1 MVDII
6 SLNQLSATDQKTFVV
21 GDSSVDSFAYSDGAE
36 TERYL
41 HQVLNAATDL
51 STRSD
56 ELQAAIVDWPSEYH
70 LSGDRSNLLRPF
82 NLDSVS
88 RVLEL
93 GSGCG
98 AISRYLGELGK
109 QVDAVEGSAVRAE
122 LGAMRCRDLDNVRVI
137 NANYNDLEFPE
148 DYYDL
153 ILFVGVIEYASKFH
167 PDTES
172 DGAAAKTIL
181 GQSRKRLNQTGAI
194 LVAIENRLGLKYML
208 GAHEDHYAKRYI
220 GINGY
225 RESAGIATYSQA
237 EWRQL
242 IEEVGF
248 DNVAF
253 SYPFPDYKIPRVVL
267 AEDYVYQNPHAANHL
282 EGIISRDYFAPTPRT
297 PTEMICWQ
305 AASAGN
311 FLGKVSNSFCMLM
324 AEDPATVHRVQD
336 FDFCHGP
343 GQSRKNSYAVTTTK
357 PAAKDKVLKYP
368 LVIDSAIPD
377 SGIRQQLEEQP
388 FIRGDLLAAQWLRT
402 ILIYVRR
409 NEFDQMLNEYYQ
421 YLGREE
427 KEGSLHIDLLPI
439 NIIIDEHGAWQPF
452 DREWQ
457 IDWTLTKEFLLF
469 RALLTFIVSNWIYL
483 KDFLGWLELQTVRDF
498 VEYGFHINSMQLNEH
513 LDEFT
518 QQENRFQK
526 AIARASD
533 SSDVNQLL
541 ATVFEFNDGTESVH
555 PSVLWRARNEEFTEQ
570 KKTTVEVTP
579 DPEINALRFSL
590 DGATIIESIRFDP
603 FDIRKPSG
611 VGFFQINAIR
621 LVQVIQ
627 GREQILWQLEGAEEI
642 ANHCVST
649 SAEFSVEGKFATWVA
664 ITDFP
669 KLEFDLSEPHVLD
682 TQDAYFVDIEIAI
695 VKSMEYALAYSR
707 FLVKERQA
715 ILDLQSTKAVNEEQK
730 FRLERLEHRIAD
742 MGREL
747 EHIKSSKPFLIGSQ
761 ISKFVNGFRKL
772 GGKG

>member
-6 SLNQLSATDQKTFVV
+6 SLNQLSATNQKTFVV
-21 GDSSVDSFAYSDGAE
+21 GDSAVDSFAYSDGVE
-36 TERYL
+36 TECHL
-41 HQVLNAATDL
+41 HQVLSAAVDL

-70 LSGDRSNLLRPF
+70 LSSDRSNLLRPF

-109 QVDAVEGSAVRAE
+109 QVDAVEGSAARAE
-122 LGAMRCRDLDNVRVI
+122 LGAMRCRDLNNVRVI
-137 NANYNDLEFPE
+137 NANYNDLELPE
-148 DYYDL
+148 GYYDL

-167 PDTES
+167 PDAES
-172 DGAAAKTIL
+172 DSAAARTIL
-181 GQSRKRLNQTGAI
+181 GQSRKHLTPSGVI

-248 DNVAF
+248 NNVAF

-282 EGIISRDYFAPTPRT
+282 EGIISRDYCAPMPRT
-297 PTEMICWQ
+297 ATEMICWQ

-311 FLGKVSNSFCMLM
+311 FLGEVSNSFCIVM
-324 AEDPATVHRVQD
+324 AEEPAAVDRVQD

-343 GQSRKNSYAVTTTK
+343 SQSRKNSYAVTTIK
-357 PAAKDKVLKYP
+357 PTAKDKVLKYP
-368 LVIDSAIPD
+368 LVIDRDIPE
-377 SGIRQQLEEQP
+377 SGIRQQLDEQP
-388 FIRGDLLAAQWLRT
+388 FIHGDLLATQWLRT

-409 NEFDQMLNEYYQ
+409 NEFDQLLKDYYQ
-421 YLGREE
+421 YLGLEE
-427 KEGSLHIDLLPI
+427 KAGALHIDLLPI
-439 NIIIDEHGAWQPF
+439 NIIIDEQGEWQAF

-457 IDWTLTKEFLLF
+457 VDWTLSKEFLLF
-469 RALLTFIVSNWIYL
+469 RALLTFIVTNWVYL

-513 LDEFT
+513 LDLFA

-533 SSDVNQLL
+533 SPDVDQLL
-541 ATVFEFNDGTESVH
+541 ATVFEFKDGTESVH
-555 PSVLWRARNEEFTEQ
+555 PSVLWRARKEEFTEQ
-570 KKTTVEVTP
+570 RKTTLELTP
-579 DPEINALRFSL
+579 DPEINTLRFSL
-590 DGATIIESIRFDP
+590 DGATAIESIRFDP
-603 FDIRKPSG
+603 FDIRKPPG
-611 VGFFQINAIR
+611 IGFFQINAVR
-621 LVQVIQ
+621 LVQETE
-627 GREQILWQLEGAEEI
+627 GRERILWQLDGPEQI
-642 ANHCVST
+642 ANQCVAT
-649 SAEFSVEGKFATWVA
+649 SAEFSIEGKLATWVA

-669 KLEFDLSEPHVLD
+669 KLEFALSAPQTLD
-682 TQDAYFVDIEIAI
+682 AKKTYFVDIDAAI
-695 VKSMEYALAYSR
+695 VQSMEYALTYKR

-730 FRLERLEHRIAD
+730 SRLERLEQRVVD
-742 MGREL
+742 MGTEL
-747 EHIKSSKPFLIGSQ
+747 ESIKTSKSFLIGSQ
-761 ISKFVNGFRKL
+761 ITKIVSGFRKL